1 MSKIQVI
8 FLFINLKFSVN
19 ENEWIT
25 QFNFKV

>member
-19 ENEWIT
+19 EYEWIT